1 MTLRNNL
8 KLRLEAD
15 YSRTPKKYIN
25 SNNLE
30 MTWDK
35 EENLYIGIDTKG
47 EEWIAGNQNTSVA
60 IFGVNCTNN
69 DTCNALNLVA
79 ICYDGE
85 KITCRKCKKDFIA
98 HLVISKSSAAY
109 SILGKLDR

>member
-8 KLRLEAD
+8 KTRLVED
-15 YSRTPKKYIN
+15 YLKSPKKYFN
-25 SNNLE
+25 GNNLE
-30 MTWDK
+30 MTWDEK
-35 EENLYIGIDTKG
+35 ENLYIGIDIKG
-47 EEWIAGNQNTSVA
+47 EEWIAGSQNTSVA

-69 DTCNALNLVA
+69 NDCNALNIVA

-98 HLVISKSSAAY
+98 HLVISKSSRAY
-109 SILGKLDR
+109 DILEKLDK